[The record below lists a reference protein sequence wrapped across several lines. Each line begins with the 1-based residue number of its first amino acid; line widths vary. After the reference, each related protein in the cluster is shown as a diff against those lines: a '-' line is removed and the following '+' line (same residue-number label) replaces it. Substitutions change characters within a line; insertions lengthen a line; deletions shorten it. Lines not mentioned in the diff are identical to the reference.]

1 MRPKIPADSIL
12 RLGDFRQLFLADSI
26 SQFGTQILTLALPLV
41 AVVSLDASP
50 LEVGALSA
58 AESLPYLLASVPAGV
73 WADRVRKRPLL
84 LVTDTARAVLLLWI
98 PIAWWTGVLTASQ
111 LIVLAFVFGLLTV
124 FFEVG
129 YASYVPSLVPRER
142 LIDAN
147 TRLQVV
153 QSVAQAAG
161 PGIGGA
167 LVQALAAPVAVL
179 VSIGGYL
186 WSAACVLLVRGR
198 EPVPVRADGEA
209 ASWRRD
215 AAEGLR
221 AVLGD
226 VLLRRTSLST
236 ACFNL
241 FWSMGTPMIPLLLAG
256 QLGLGA
262 GVIGLLLT
270 FEGVGGLL
278 GGVLAAKVARR
289 LGHGPAIW
297 TATLVAGSGF
307 TLVPLVDTG
316 WRLSL
321 VSLGLFVSST
331 GMVVYNVIVVTF
343 RQSITPDRLLGRVS
357 AFNRLLVWSTL
368 PLGAVLGGLLGQ
380 LLGVR
385 TTLWIA
391 GIATTL
397 SFLWIYCSPL
407 RTLRDIPEGYVLG
420 GSLPGAAPQP
430 KADAEK
436 STDGGARAPVTDD
449 RQPTAATTDRTESA

>member
-1 MRPKIPADSIL
+1 MRPQIPVGSIL
-12 RLGDFRQLFLADSI
+12 RLGDFRQIFLADSI

-84 LVTDTARAVLLLWI
+84 LATDTARAVLLLWI

-111 LIVLAFVFGLLTV
+111 LIVVAFAFGLLTV

-198 EPVPVRADGEA
+198 EPVPVRVDGEA
-209 ASWRRD
+209 ASWRKD

-241 FWSMGTPMIPLLLAG
+241 FWSMGTPMIPVLLAG
-256 QLGLGA
+256 QLGLSA

-380 LLGVR
+380 LLGAR

-430 KADAEK
+430 KADAEE
-436 STDGGARAPVTDD
+436 STDGGAREPVTGD

>member
-12 RLGDFRQLFLADSI
+12 RLGDFRQIFLADSI

-84 LVTDTARAVLLLWI
+84 LATDVARAALLLWI
-98 PIAWWTGVLTASQ
+98 PIAWWTGLLTAAQ
-111 LIVLAFVFGLLTV
+111 LIGVAFVFGLLTV

-161 PGIGGA
+161 PGLGGA

-179 VSIGGYL
+179 VSVGGYL
-186 WSAACVLLVRGR
+186 WSAVCVLLVRGR
-198 EPVPVRADGEA
+198 EPLPGRADGEPV
-209 ASWRRD
+209 SWRKD

-241 FWSMGTPMIPLLLAG
+241 FWAVGTPMIPVLLARD
-256 QLGLGA
+256 LGLSA

-270 FEGVGGLL
+270 FEGIGGLL
-278 GGVLAAKVARR
+278 GGVLAARAARR

-297 TATLVAGSGF
+297 TATLVAGAGF
-307 TLVPLVDTG
+307 TMVPLVDTG

-321 VSLGLFVSST
+321 ISVGLFVSSA

-380 LLGVR
+380 LLGAR

-391 GIATTL
+391 GLATTL

-407 RTLRDIPEGYVLG
+407 RTLRDIPEDYVLG
-420 GSLPGAAPQP
+420 GSLTGTAPRDADGSGA
-430 KADAEK
+430 
-436 STDGGARAPVTDD
+436 STSVPASGGAGDD
-449 RQPTAATTDRTESA
+449 RTASA